1 MIAFVSHWPHLDIVI
16 LLAIGCIGMYLV
28 PALYDGYRRLRRAR
42 EFYSSERRK
51 LENVARWHHNEHG
64 S

>member
-1 MIAFVSHWPHLDIVI
+1 MSQWRDWDVV
-16 LLAIGCIGMYLV
+16 LLLVIGCIAMYVL
-28 PALYDGYRRLRRAR
+28 PALVDGYRRLRRAR